1 MIYKDYLALI
11 LIFSILSCEP
21 AGAFQ
26 IGSPNEMNSEKI
38 IYHSVND
45 EKNINKNELDVGDPN
60 YESGIINDTL
70 NDGSKGVNH
79 TSFNDTLNDGSKG
92 VNHTSFNDTLNDTK
106 ISNESTDL
114 NNTLSNDTSNPG
126 NNTTKFES
134 EESTKDK
141 VTDTLFA
148 VGYASAAIAAACA
161 MNPEPLVSKI
171 VCGVAV
177 TVAVVSFV
185 AVIFVKWIW

>member
-45 EKNINKNELDVGDPN
+45 EKNINKNELDVCDQN
-60 YESGIINDTL
+60 YESGII
-70 NDGSKGVNH
+70 
-79 TSFNDTLNDGSKG
+79 NDTLNDGSKG

-114 NNTLSNDTSNPG
+114 NNTISNDTLNPG